1 MKKAISLVVILWIL
15 LTTLSGCTNTSQQTK
30 EVKKFKVWVLAPL
43 SGPAANYGED
53 AANVYKIEADK
64 FNAENSGK
72 LHVDL
77 VIEDSKCDGKDAAS
91 ATQKL
96 ISVDGVQVIAWEI
109 CSVATIPAA
118 KIAQANNVVIFSP
131 TASAADVTKVWDYVF
146 RMRNDASLTKKVGD
160 YLNKQWYKKI
170 FTLYENTDYGV
181 GYADGTKANFSGE
194 SVSEKFQSDEK
205 DFDILAKKIMNTSD
219 IDAVTF
225 ITNSD
230 NNTISLI
237 KALDRQWVLVK
248 FKWKIFGTEIT
259 YSDSNYK
266 AVWNLMEWIKIAQL
280 MPLEKMGSTAQKIL
294 DGFTSTYEV
303 KSVPVWIVLEAETMN
318 FILDAIKTVWSNGT
332 AIRDYFTSFNAN
344 NQRNGY
350 FGKYY
355 FSPERDAA
363 GLDFM
368 MYQVKDGKLVLAE

>member
-1 MKKAISLVVILWIL
+1 M
-15 LTTLSGCTNTSQQTK
+15 LSGCTNTPAPVQ
-30 EVKKFKVWVLAPL
+30 EVKNFKVWVLAPL

-53 AANVYKIEADK
+53 SANIYKIEADK

-72 LHVDL
+72 FHVDL

-96 ISVDGVQVIAWEI
+96 ISIDGVQVIAWEV

-131 TASAADVTKVWDYVF
+131 TASAAEVTKVWDYVF
-146 RMRNDASLTKKVGD
+146 RMWNDANVTKNVWD
-160 YLNKQWYKKI
+160 YINKQWFKKI

-205 DFDILAKKIMNTSD
+205 DFDILAKKVMNTPD

-225 ITNSD
+225 ITNND

-237 KALDRQWVLVK
+237 KAFDRQWVLAK
-248 FKWKIFGTEIT
+248 FKWKIFGTEVT

-266 AVWNLMEWIKIAQL
+266 AVGTLMEGIKFAQL
-280 MPLEKMGSTAQKIL
+280 MPLEKMGSNAQKTL
-294 DGFTSTYEV
+294 DEYTSKYEV

-318 FILDAIKTVWSNGT
+318 MILDAVKTVGANGT
-332 AIRDYFTSFNAN
+332 AIRDYFTSFNVN
-344 NQRNGY
+344 NERDWL

-368 MYQVKDGKLVLAE
+368 MYQVKDGKSILAE